1 MANREEKS
9 LYVPLPWKKDFWMTT
24 NRKRLLESQFRTV
37 SNFIDLIQ
45 FPSIC
50 QMLAKFSGLNPKG
63 PYLSVEKEKENF
75 YVVFTFSIKQAREI
89 RKFHDAVLQRRLRNV
104 H

>member
-24 NRKRLLESQFRTV
+24 NRKRHLESEFLTV

-45 FPSIC
+45 FHLIY
-50 QMLAKFSGLNPKG
+50 QLIWG
-63 PYLSVEKEKENF
+63 
-75 YVVFTFSIKQAREI
+75 
-89 RKFHDAVLQRRLRNV
+89 
-104 H
+104 